1 MAFSLS
7 SNSHTS
13 KSGCEMFLETVVAF
27 LIKKIVICNW
37 FIPGND
43 KVVRFC
49 RKLSF
54 VLSL

>member
-13 KSGCEMFLETVVAF
+13 KSGCEMFLETVVDF
-27 LIKKIVICNW
+27 LIKKEKKICSW

-43 KVVRFC
+43 KIVR
-49 RKLSF
+49 LSF
-54 VLSL
+54 MLSF